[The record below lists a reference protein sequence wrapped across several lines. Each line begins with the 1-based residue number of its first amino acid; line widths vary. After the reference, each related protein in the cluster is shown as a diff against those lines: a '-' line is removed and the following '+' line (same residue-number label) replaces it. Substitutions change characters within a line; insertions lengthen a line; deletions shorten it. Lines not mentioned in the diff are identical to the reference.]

1 MDWNYAWLHLPDM
14 ELLSYTLKEFYD
26 QIEPAADSLEH
37 AYEQISD
44 PAYLEQYRIQVHA
57 MKSLAATVGIVTLS
71 GVARVLESAAK
82 DGKINI
88 IVSMTDIF
96 LEEWRSYRLRLKG
109 IFGIGDEA
117 KKEIVDYS
125 VIRALVE
132 MVRISMQEM
141 DIDRA
146 DELMGQLREYAFS
159 EETGRII
166 QKLAEAVTNLDPEE
180 TDRLAGLLSGQAVE
194 Q

>member
-1 MDWNYAWLHLPDM
+1 
-14 ELLSYTLKEFYD
+14 
-26 QIEPAADSLEH
+26 
-37 AYEQISD
+37 
-44 PAYLEQYRIQVHA
+44 

-88 IVSMTDIF
+88 IKSMTDIF
-96 LEEWRSYRLRLKG
+96 LEEWRSYRQRLQG
-109 IFGIGDEA
+109 VSVSA
-117 KKEIVDYS
+117 QKKKQEIADYS

-132 MVRISMQEM
+132 MIRISMQEM

-146 DELMGQLREYAFS
+146 DELMKQLRAYAFP
-159 EETGRII
+159 EEVGQNI

-180 TDRLAGLLSGQAVE
+180 TERLAGLLSGQLAE
-194 Q
+194 